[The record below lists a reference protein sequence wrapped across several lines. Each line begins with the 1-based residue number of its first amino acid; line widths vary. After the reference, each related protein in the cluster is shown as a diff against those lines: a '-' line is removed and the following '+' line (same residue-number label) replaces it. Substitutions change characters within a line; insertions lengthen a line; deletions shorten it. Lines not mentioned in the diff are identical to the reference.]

1 MFDWFEAV
9 SPRRTKTFVKSSA
22 SIAALAAVTGV
33 LTLSSA
39 AHADGPYLVGFV
51 LYRCTPDGTAIND
64 PYFYTSNGNIS
75 AFRQT
80 HTSGAGSSQSVGI
93 SFGLSLGDNTFSFT
107 PSGFADPGSFAGVQ
121 LYFNSTGVPFQ
132 PVGPGIAPDLAA
144 FVPTTSS
151 AWSYVSAGAQVIS
164 YGDSYGPLVSYGG
177 ATSFTIGDSVITLSA
192 LNINNQPSGSMTLS
206 VSTVPAP
213 GVLSVLA
220 LAGIVA
226 RRRR

>member
-1 MFDWFEAV
+1 M
-9 SPRRTKTFVKSSA
+9 FVKSSA
-22 SIAALAAVTGV
+22 SVAVIAAVTGV
-33 LTLSSA
+33 LAPSA
-39 AHADGPYLVGFV
+39 VAHAEIPYLVGFV
-51 LYRCTPDGTAIND
+51 LYRCTADGTAIND
-64 PYFYTSNGNIS
+64 PYFYTSNGNIP

-80 HTSGAGSSQSVGI
+80 LTSGTGSSQSAGI

-132 PVGPGIAPDLAA
+132 PLGPGIAPDLAA
-144 FVPTTSS
+144 FVPTTST
-151 AWSYVSAGAQVIS
+151 AWSYAPAGTQVIN

-192 LNINNQPSGSMTLS
+192 LNIDNQPSGSMTLS